1 MSGPMPKGI
10 LLLTAV
16 SYLTAIC
23 FVLIG
28 SLFAVAPA
36 TLQSFGFRPDPDRTV
51 QLLGLGF
58 FGGVGVLTGAVGY
71 GLWMLKRWAY
81 LFVSGWALSTILRS
95 LIGAMGV
102 FGDSTPNA
110 YLIAGAVVV
119 LGYLWTPGVR
129 AAFRVQTRSAG
140 GQ

>member
-1 MSGPMPKGI
+1 MSGPRMPKGI

-36 TLQSFGFRPDPDRTV
+36 TLQSFGFRPDPDATAK
-51 QLLGLGF
+51 LLGLGI
-58 FGGVGVLTGAVGY
+58 FGGAGGLSGAIGY
-71 GLWMLKRWAY
+71 GLWMLKRWART
-81 LFVSGWALSTILRS
+81 FVSVWALSTILRS
-95 LIGAMGV
+95 VIGAM

-110 YLIAGAVVV
+110 YVIAAAVVV

-129 AAFRVQTRSAG
+129 AAFGVQPRSAG
-140 GQ
+140 GP